1 MLLRLLNKG
10 EGPHGCWRD
19 NIVSF
24 FFCISFT
31 HAFEIRR
38 EKRGKRE
45 ETRQPR
51 REIAALQLDFFFFLR
66 FTAYII
72 VRDDHFFKSEVFL
85 PLDFH
90 PPCSL
95 VFVVFFSF
103 LSFICFSWDAR
114 AREKRKETSKQ
125 NMMVALMNLLSYV
138 LLLPWIFSMLIFFFF
153 VLQGWFIRFFFS
165 TSAFLFWIHF
175 LFLMIP

>member
-1 MLLRLLNKG
+1 MGADVTTSSL
-10 EGPHGCWRD
+10 
-19 NIVSF
+19 

-51 REIAALQLDFFFFLR
+51 REIAAQQLDFFFFLR

-95 VFVVFFSF
+95 VFVVVFSF
-103 LSFICFSWDAR
+103 LYLLFVRCSCT
-114 AREKRKETSKQ
+114 RKEKG
-125 NMMVALMNLLSYV
+125 NK
-138 LLLPWIFSMLIFFFF
+138 
-153 VLQGWFIRFFFS
+153 
-165 TSAFLFWIHF
+165 
-175 LFLMIP
+175 